1 MKDDK
6 KAIVKDV
13 LTGNVKSVNT
23 SLDVSEGTFLQ
34 PVNAIVVEIQS
45 SEGGG
50 VLEGVCSYLADV
62 VVIQLEMD
70 QPLEIVKYSV
80 VNYTDVVEAH
90 IDCLKCFQ
98 SIEPVPRQILQK
110 VVAQVQM
117 PD

>member
-23 SLDVSEGTFLQ
+23 TLDVGEGTFLQ
-34 PVNAIVVEIQS
+34 AVNAIVVEIQS

-70 QPLEIVKYSV
+70 QPLEIVKDSV
-80 VNYTDVVEAH
+80 VNHTDVIEAH
-90 IDCLKCFQ
+90 IDCLKCF
-98 SIEPVPRQILQK
+98 
-110 VVAQVQM
+110 
-117 PD
+117 